1 MIGKLS
7 GKIDSVFADKVIL
20 EVHGVGY
27 IVYVSKQQISV
38 LAVGDIISLYV
49 ETLIRQDNIQLC
61 GFKSIEEKECFQK
74 LISVQGVGGKA
85 ALAILSVLSPSEL
98 ILAIQQQN
106 KELLTRADG
115 IGPKVASRLLTEL
128 KSFASKQLFEAGGH
142 PISYVLDTDAIDTLV
157 QLGYRQSDATNA
169 VRKILAEMPT
179 LSTQEI
185 IPKALGYLARG
196 ISS

>member
-1 MIGKLS
+1 MIGKLT
-7 GKIDSVFADKVIL
+7 GKVDFVFLDKVIL
-20 EVHGVGY
+20 DVQGVGY
-27 IVYVSKQQISV
+27 IVYVSKQLVSSLI
-38 LAVGDIISLYV
+38 VGDFVSLYV

-74 LISVQGVGGKA
+74 LISVQGIGGKA
-85 ALAILSVLSPSEL
+85 GLAILSVLSPSEL
-98 ILAIQQQN
+98 IIAVQQQN

-128 KSFASKQLFEAGGH
+128 KSFASKQSVDAGGQ
-142 PISYVLDTDAIDTLV
+142 SVSSVLDTDAIDTLV
-157 QLGYRQSDATNA
+157 QLGYRQNEATNA
-169 VRKILAEMPT
+169 VRKILAEAPG

-196 ISS
+196 VSS